1 VPFGEFIPTGFR
13 WFTNL
18 MNIPLGDFARGVT
31 HPPPFEA
38 LGQRFGPNICYEDL
52 FGEEL
57 ARRFT
62 DAGRAP
68 TALVNLSNI
77 GWFGRTIAVEQHLN
91 ISRLRS
97 LELQRPM
104 LRATNTGATAVI
116 DHRGTVTALL
126 PPHARGVLVARFEGR
141 EGLTPYARWASRLA
155 LWPLVLAAAA
165 VVLAAL
171 LAARRGP
178 PPASR

>member
-1 VPFGEFIPTGFR
+1 
-13 WFTNL
+13 
-18 MNIPLGDFARGVT
+18 
-31 HPPPFEA
+31 
-38 LGQRFGPNICYEDL
+38 
-52 FGEEL
+52 
-57 ARRFT
+57 
-62 DAGRAP
+62 
-68 TALVNLSNI
+68 
-77 GWFGRTIAVEQHLN
+77 
-91 ISRLRS
+91 
-97 LELQRPM
+97 M

-126 PPHARGVLVARFEGR
+126 PPHTRGVLVARFEGR